1 MSAPVAAEKAA
12 RSSGEVFAS
21 YGARMS
27 RFRAVLLVGFA
38 LTAVPTTPAFAS
50 LGGDVRSIDD
60 DRVRMQ
66 GALRQIARRDA
77 FTLHELQTATGVVVR
92 EFATSSGTVYAVAW
106 QGPVFPDMRQLLGPY
121 FDRYQ
126 QEAARLAQSRR
137 GHGPLTIDLG
147 DVVVQT
153 GGHARAFSGRA
164 YVPRLLPAGVAVE
177 SIR

>member
-1 MSAPVAAEKAA
+1 MRRLPAVV
-12 RSSGEVFAS
+12 G
-21 YGARMS
+21 
-27 RFRAVLLVGFA
+27 VLLAIGSVQP
-38 LTAVPTTPAFAS
+38 VFAS

-77 FTLHELQTATGVVVR
+77 FTFHELQTAAGVVVR
-92 EFATSSGTVYAVAW
+92 EYTTSSGTVFGVAW

-126 QEAARLAQSRR
+126 QEAARLARSRH

-164 YVPRLLPAGVAVE
+164 YLPRLVPVGVGLE